1 MAAVYVTNLI
11 INSYSDFSQNFY
23 LGDQNT
29 DSLHLNGYQVASQMR
44 KHASSSSFVGLGA
57 TIVNASTGQIRVGL
71 SSTQTGSIKPGRYL
85 YDVVI
90 TNPQGVVSKVIEGMV
105 LVREGITR

>member
-11 INSYSDFSQNFY
+11 INAHSDFSQNFY
-23 LGDQNT
+23 LGDENT
-29 DSLHLNGYQVASQMR
+29 DSLNLTNYQVASQMR

-57 TIVNASTGQIRVGL
+57 SIVNASKGQIRVGL
-71 SSTQTGSIKPGRYL
+71 TSTQTGSIKPGRYL
-85 YDVVI
+85 YDVVV
-90 TNPQGVVSKVIEGMV
+90 TNPQGSVIKVIEGMI

>member
-29 DSLHLNGYQVASQMR
+29 DSLNLNGYQVASQMR

-85 YDVVI
+85 YDVII

-105 LVREGITR
+105 LVREGVTR

>member
-11 INSYSDFSQNFY
+11 INAHSDFSQNFY
-23 LGDQNT
+23 LGGENT
-29 DSLHLNGYQVASQMR
+29 NSMNLTNYQVASQMR

-57 TIVNASTGQIRVGL
+57 SIVNASKGQIRVGL
-71 SSTQTGSIKPGRYL
+71 TSTQTGSIKPGRYL
-85 YDVVI
+85 YDVVVS
-90 TNPQGVVSKVIEGMV
+90 NPQGSVIKVIEGMI